1 MRKKTYAALAAAVL
15 AAGALAGCSSQNTE
29 KGKGTAAGEGTE
41 ETGETAVPSSEA
53 QEGQA
58 EGAGISDADIVI
70 AGGDAAG
77 MAAAIQA
84 VAEGMDPS
92 KILVLEKGG
101 AEKSALSGES
111 FNAADTDEQAEAG
124 IEDSVDAFITDTM
137 AAGGGKNSQEMV
149 EHMAESGREAL
160 VWLRDQGVELSGVTQ
175 AEGSSVARSYQAAD
189 GGNLGEEIE
198 AKLQEKFDS
207 LNVNV
212 AENTELAQV
221 LYGADG
227 EVTGV
232 KVKGDDGE
240 QEITCRAL
248 LVTDVDYIDL
258 LEDLAVSYVTD
269 ESGANKGILVDSCAN
284 AVTADGGEIPGLYGA
299 GAVIDAALHGD
310 KALAGNELTGTIAFG
325 MTAGTETAIYAQDN
339 APEA

>member
-1 MRKKTYAALAAAVL
+1 MRKKTVAALAAAVL
-15 AAGALAGCSSQNTE
+15 AAGAIAGCSSRDTE
-29 KGKGTAAGEGTE
+29 ESRGTKASEGTAESGEGTD
-41 ETGETAVPSSEA
+41 ASSEA
-53 QEGQA
+53 QDGQA

-84 VAEGMDPS
+84 VAEGTDPS
-92 KILVLEKGG
+92 KILVLEKSG
-101 AEKSALSGES
+101 AEELTLSGE
-111 FNAADTDEQAEAG
+111 FLNAADTDEQAEAG
-124 IEDSVDAFITDTM
+124 IEDSVDDYIADTM

-160 VWLRDQGVELSGVTQ
+160 DWLRDQGLELAGVTQ

-189 GGNLGEEIE
+189 GGKLGEEIE
-198 AKLQEKFDS
+198 ARLQEKFDS
-207 LNVNV
+207 LNVHV
-212 AENTELAQV
+212 AENAELAQV
-221 LYGADG
+221 LYGSDG

-232 KVKGDDGE
+232 KVKGEDGE

-248 LVTDVDYIDL
+248 LVTDAEYLDL
-258 LEDLAVSYVTD
+258 LQDLAVSYVTEED
-269 ESGANKGILVDSCAN
+269 GAYAGLLVDSCAN

-310 KALAGNELTGTIAFG
+310 KALAGNELTGTIVFG
-325 MTAGTETAIYAQDN
+325 MTAGREAAIYAQDN